1 MDNTTKRINLK
12 NIIVELSKQ
21 IDMSEDYCEATLER
35 LKEIYSDEFRH
46 TYSDITSLLL
56 DMNSKNNSENDSMIS
71 IDRLGENMR
80 TLNEFSNQ
88 DSEFPYLAE
97 LTKLN
102 DHITM
107 DLSRIKVW
115 NKLIAENKL
124 TYENMR
130 ETNQKMNELN
140 IKMEKT
146 TKDMNSARS
155 KINIASRESQNTKKD
170 LVSIMAIFMAVFSFI
185 QWNFSQFK
193 DLLEYDPFNRL
204 VYILSVDGILILSL
218 YCIFAMVDFIIHKDP
233 RMIKPFLNISTKKPT
248 CFGIITLGISILI
261 LMGCLYSLK
270 SDTSRKTISKIENSI
285 EETNENLNHE
295 IKKKNVEINIL
306 KEKIT
311 ELENQIK
318 EINKNDI
325 KLEEN
330 TKIKQD

>member
-1 MDNTTKRINLK
+1 
-12 NIIVELSKQ
+12 
-21 IDMSEDYCEATLER
+21 
-35 LKEIYSDEFRH
+35 
-46 TYSDITSLLL
+46 
-56 DMNSKNNSENDSMIS
+56 
-71 IDRLGENMR
+71 
-80 TLNEFSNQ
+80 
-88 DSEFPYLAE
+88 
-97 LTKLN
+97 
-102 DHITM
+102 
-107 DLSRIKVW
+107 
-115 NKLIAENKL
+115 
-124 TYENMR
+124 
-130 ETNQKMNELN
+130 
-140 IKMEKT
+140 
-146 TKDMNSARS
+146 MNSARS

-330 TKIKQD
+330 KKIKQD